1 MKLSQLTDQQLYD
14 EVAGTVDA
22 ARLAVL
28 ADECDRRDRY
38 TPPPPPQRATIH
50 QAALWYASV
59 GIAVFPLE
67 PGTKR
72 PFPRSH
78 GFKEATIDADQ
89 INAWWTRTPTANI
102 GIATGLLFDVADLD
116 GWDGVDH
123 WATMDDTPDPLG
135 VVVTPRAGGG
145 GRHVYIPVT
154 GQGNRAGLGPS
165 MDWRGAGGYVV
176 APPSVTPDGPYWWLH
191 PLKVD
196 AL

>member
-38 TPPPPPQRATIH
+38 TPPPPPQRATLH

-59 GIAVFPLE
+59 GIAVFPLI

-72 PFPRSH
+72 PANSH
-78 GFKEATIDADQ
+78 GFLEATIDAAQIDQ
-89 INAWWTRTPTANI
+89 WWTKAPTANI
-102 GIATGLLFDVADLD
+102 GLATGLLFDVVDLD
-116 GWDGVDH
+116 GWVGVDT
-123 WATMDDTPDPLG
+123 WADIENPPESLG
-135 VVVTPRAGGG
+135 VVVTPRAEGG
-145 GRHVYIPVT
+145 GRHVYIAPT
-154 GQGNRAGLGPS
+154 GRRNATKLMPGI
-165 MDWRGAGGYVV
+165 DWRGEGGYVV
-176 APPSVTPDGPYWWLH
+176 APPSVLPDGPYWWLH
-191 PLKVD
+191 PLRTD